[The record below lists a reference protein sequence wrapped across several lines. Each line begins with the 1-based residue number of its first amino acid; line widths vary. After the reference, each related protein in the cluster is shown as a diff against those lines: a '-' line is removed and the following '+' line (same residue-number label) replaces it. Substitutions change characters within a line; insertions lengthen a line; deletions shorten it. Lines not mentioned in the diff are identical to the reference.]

1 MVNRPV
7 PRTARRGGGGAAV
20 AAGFAAAAALG
31 AMPVHAAQQVSNG
44 PVLQPHR
51 AVYDL
56 SLSEH
61 DPSTNIRSA
70 AGRLVY
76 EVGGSACTGYTVDF
90 RNVTKVTDRDGE
102 ETVTDLRSSTTE
114 TLDPPTLAFSHETH
128 VGGTAGETVA
138 GMAEARAAGVSV
150 QIMEPKETTLELG
163 RAIFPTAHTRLIL
176 DAAQSGERILEA
188 SVFDGGDEADAV
200 YDTATVI
207 RSGEEGLPGASPLER
222 EVLSALPDATDR
234 TAWRLVISYFES
246 GGDGGES
253 VPDYELTFTML
264 DNGIS
269 YDVAFD
275 YGAFTLAGELTEL
288 TLGSIPDCPDE

>member
-1 MVNRPV
+1 MKTITVSSPRP
-7 PRTARRGGGGAAV
+7 REGKTTSTIYLGTTMAN
-20 AAGFAAAAALG
+20 AG
-31 AMPVHAAQQVSNG
+31 QR
-44 PVLQPHR
+44 VLII
-51 AVYDL
+51 D
-56 SLSEH
+56 
-61 DPSTNIRSA
+61 
-70 AGRLVY
+70 
-76 EVGGSACTGYTVDF
+76 
-90 RNVTKVTDRDGE
+90 
-102 ETVTDLRSSTTE
+102 TDLRRPRLYKS
-114 TLDPPTLAFSHETH
+114 L
-128 VGGTAGETVA
+128 
-138 GMAEARAAGVSV
+138 GVSREV
-150 QIMEPKETTLELG
+150 GITNLIVGDANIDDVIKTTDIPNLYVLPSGPRPPNPAELLLTNKFKQVLEELEGRFDRILLDSPPLLAVTDAVVLARLSDGVIMVAQAGKSS
-163 RAIFPTAHTRLIL
+163 ID

-207 RSGEEGLPGASPLER
+207 RSGEEGRPGAPPLER
-222 EVLSALPDATDR
+222 EGLSALPDATDR